1 MHDPTFSS
9 LFCQETWTNLAG
21 IEQNLSLVINLLSSQ
36 ISDLYIGMC
45 IQFFYSFFSVRQ
57 KVKDLI
63 DFIQDDERLREERRK
78 AKKNKDKFVGL
89 SGDNNDSRY
98 S

>member
-1 MHDPTFSS
+1 MARNLDKFGKNRTKPLLGNKFKLTDF
-9 LFCQETWTNLAG
+9 LFVYWYVYT
-21 IEQNLSLVINLLSSQ
+21 VLLF
-36 ISDLYIGMC
+36 L
-45 IQFFYSFFSVRQ
+45 FFSVRQ

>member
-1 MHDPTFSS
+1 MIQRF
-9 LFCQETWTNLAG
+9 LVFFCQETWTNLAG
-21 IEQNLSLVINLLSSQ
+21 IGQNLSLVINLSSQ
-36 ISDLYIGMC
+36 ISYLYIGMC
-45 IQFFYSFFSVRQ
+45 IQFFYSYFCSVRQ